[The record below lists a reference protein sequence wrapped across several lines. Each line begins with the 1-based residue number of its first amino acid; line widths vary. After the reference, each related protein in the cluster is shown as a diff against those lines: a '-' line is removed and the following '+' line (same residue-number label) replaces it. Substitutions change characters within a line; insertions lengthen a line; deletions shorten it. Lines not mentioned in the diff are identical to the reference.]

1 MNTGFTLFFYGLS
14 AILLSLSFRKD
25 REKTN
30 RAVKKAVFMMLGVL
44 PYFLTILLVT
54 GTAFFILPSKTV
66 QTLMG
71 TESGA
76 AALVPVLAV
85 FPVVSELLKNGAGT
99 AQMGVFISTL
109 TTVGIV
115 TIPLEVKYMG
125 AKAAVLRNLLFFLL
139 AFATSSLLEMLL

>member
-54 GTAFFILPSKTV
+54 GTAFLSCRPRRFK
-66 QTLMG
+66 
-71 TESGA
+71 
-76 AALVPVLAV
+76 
-85 FPVVSELLKNGAGT
+85 
-99 AQMGVFISTL
+99 
-109 TTVGIV
+109 
-115 TIPLEVKYMG
+115 PLWGQSRE
-125 AKAAVLRNLLFFLL
+125 
-139 AFATSSLLEMLL
+139 

>member
-30 RAVKKAVFMMLGVL
+30 RAVRKAVFMMLGVL

-54 GTAFFILPSKTV
+54 GTAFFILPPKTV

-71 TESGA
+71 TESGIRGM
-76 AALVPVLAV
+76 LLAV

-99 AQMGVFISTL
+99 AQMAVFISTL

-139 AFATSSLLEMLL
+139 AFATSSLLEVLL

>member
-30 RAVKKAVFMMLGVL
+30 RAVRKAVFMMLGVL

-71 TESGA
+71 TESGIR
-76 AALVPVLAV
+76 L
-85 FPVVSELLKNGAGT
+85 
-99 AQMGVFISTL
+99 
-109 TTVGIV
+109 
-115 TIPLEVKYMG
+115 
-125 AKAAVLRNLLFFLL
+125 
-139 AFATSSLLEMLL
+139 SLIHI

>member
-30 RAVKKAVFMMLGVL
+30 RAVRKALFMMLGVL
-44 PYFLTILLVT
+44 PYFLIILLVT
-54 GTAFFILPSKTV
+54 GTAFFILPPKTV

-71 TESGA
+71 TESGIRGMLLAAVTGA
-76 AALVPVLAV
+76 AALVPVLAG
-85 FPVVSELLKNGAGT
+85 FPVVSELLKNGAG
-99 AQMGVFISTL
+99 

-139 AFATSSLLEMLL
+139 AFATSSLLEVLL